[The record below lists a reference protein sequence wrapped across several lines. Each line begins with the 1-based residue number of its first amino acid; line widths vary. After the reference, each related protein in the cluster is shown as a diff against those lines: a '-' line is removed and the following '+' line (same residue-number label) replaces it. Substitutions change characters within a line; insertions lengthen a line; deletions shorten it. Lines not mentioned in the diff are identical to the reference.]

1 VLIGA
6 YICTERDL
14 LGKSYGVE
22 TTSWIQSLG
31 SLVTS
36 GFDTDFV
43 LLNQRVKKLFMDD
56 KKYWVGFNL
65 IKGIGAVR
73 MQALINT
80 FDDLES
86 AWKAAPVDLAGAGLS
101 LKLIERIIQARE
113 QVDLEKVWAR
123 IKSQG
128 IKILTWKD
136 EAYPQRLKEIEQP
149 PPVLYIRG
157 EYLPDD
163 LYAVAIV
170 GTRRV
175 TPYGRQITEELS
187 SYLASN
193 GITVISGLAR
203 GVDAIAHQTA
213 LKAGGRTIGVLGSGV
228 DKIYPPEH
236 RQLAERM
243 MESGAILS
251 DYAPGTPPDASNFP
265 PRNRII
271 SGLSLAVVVIE
282 AGETSGA
289 LITAEFAAEQGREIF
304 AVPGSILAPQSKG
317 TNKLIQKG
325 ALPLLSVNDLMQA
338 LNLTRMGEQK
348 AVRKII
354 PADETEA
361 RLMNVL
367 GTEPLHVDEIRNQT
381 ELPIEKVSAAL
392 ALMELKGMV
401 RQVGGMNYVAVH
413 EEESDYLV

>member
-1 VLIGA
+1 MIDKR
-6 YICTERDL
+6 Y
-14 LGKSYGVE
+14 
-22 TTSWIQSLG
+22 WI
-31 SLVTS
+31 
-36 GFDTDFV
+36 
-43 LLNQRVKKLFMDD
+43 
-56 KKYWVGFNL
+56 GFNL

-73 MQALINT
+73 MQALIQY
-80 FDDLES
+80 FGDLEA
-86 AWKAAPVDLAGAGLS
+86 AWSAAPIELARAGLGG
-101 LKLIERIIQARE
+101 KVIERILQAR
-113 QVDLEKVWAR
+113 QNVDLEKLWAK
-123 IKSQG
+123 IEAQG
-128 IKILTWKD
+128 IKILTWED
-136 EAYPQRLKEIEQP
+136 ETYPQRLKEIDQP

-157 EYLPDD
+157 SYLADD
-163 LYAVAIV
+163 LFAVAIV

-175 TPYGRQITEELS
+175 TAYGRQITEELAA
-187 SYLASN
+187 YLATH

-236 RQLAERM
+236 RGLAEKM
-243 MESGAILS
+243 IENGAIVS

-304 AVPGSILAPQSKG
+304 SVPGSILAPQSKG
-317 TNKLIQKG
+317 TNKLIQNG

-338 LNLTRMGEQK
+338 LNLSRMGEQK
-348 AVRKII
+348 AARKAI
-354 PADETEA
+354 PSDETEA

-367 GTEPLHVDEIRNQT
+367 SEEPLHVDEIRNQT
-381 ELPIEKVSAAL
+381 ELPIEKVSATL

-401 RQVGGMNYVAVH
+401 RQVGGMNYVSVR
-413 EEESDYLV
+413 EVQSDYSTLGG

>member
-1 VLIGA
+1 
-6 YICTERDL
+6 
-14 LGKSYGVE
+14 
-22 TTSWIQSLG
+22 
-31 SLVTS
+31 
-36 GFDTDFV
+36 
-43 LLNQRVKKLFMDD
+43 MDE

-73 MQALINT
+73 MQGLIAY
-80 FDDLES
+80 FGDLES
-86 AWKAAPVDLAGAGLS
+86 AWQASPVDLAGAGLG
-101 LKLIERIIQARE
+101 LKLIERVIQARDN
-113 QVDLEKVWAR
+113 VDLDKVWEK
-123 IKSQG
+123 IEKQG
-128 IKILTWKD
+128 IKILTWQD
-136 EAYPQRLKEIEQP
+136 EAYPQRLKEIDQP

-157 EYLPDD
+157 DYLPDD
-163 LYAVAIV
+163 LFAVAIV

-187 SYLASN
+187 SFLAAN
-193 GITVISGLAR
+193 GLTVISGLAR
-203 GVDAIAHQTA
+203 GVDAIAHQAA
-213 LKAGGRTIGVLGSGV
+213 LKAGGRTIAVLGSGV

-236 RQLAERM
+236 RVLAEQM
-243 MESGAILS
+243 MECGAIIS

-289 LITAEFAAEQGREIF
+289 LITAEFAAEQGREVF

-338 LNLTRMGEQK
+338 LDITRVGEQK
-348 AVRKII
+348 AARKIM
-354 PADETEA
+354 PSDATEA
-361 RLMNVL
+361 KLLGVL
-367 GTEPLHVDEIRNQT
+367 GNEPLHVDEIRNQA

-401 RQVGGMNYVAVH
+401 RQVGGMNYVAVR
-413 EEESDYLV
+413 EAQADYNVNPLNGE

>member
-1 VLIGA
+1 MIDKR
-6 YICTERDL
+6 Y
-14 LGKSYGVE
+14 
-22 TTSWIQSLG
+22 WI
-31 SLVTS
+31 
-36 GFDTDFV
+36 
-43 LLNQRVKKLFMDD
+43 
-56 KKYWVGFNL
+56 GFNL

-73 MQALINT
+73 MQALIQY
-80 FDDLES
+80 FGDLEA
-86 AWKAAPVDLAGAGLS
+86 AWSAAPIELARAGLGG
-101 LKLIERIIQARE
+101 KVIERILQAR
-113 QVDLEKVWAR
+113 QNVDLEKLWAK
-123 IKSQG
+123 IEAQG
-128 IKILTWKD
+128 IKILTWED
-136 EAYPQRLKEIEQP
+136 ETYPQRLKEIDQP

-157 EYLPDD
+157 SYLPDD
-163 LYAVAIV
+163 LFAVAIV

-175 TPYGRQITEELS
+175 TAYGRQITEELAA
-187 SYLASN
+187 YLATH

-236 RQLAERM
+236 RGLAEKM
-243 MESGAILS
+243 IENGAIVS

-304 AVPGSILAPQSKG
+304 SVPGSILAPQSKG
-317 TNKLIQKG
+317 TNKLIQNG

-338 LNLTRMGEQK
+338 LNLSRMGEQK
-348 AVRKII
+348 AARKAI
-354 PADETEA
+354 PSDETEA

-367 GTEPLHVDEIRNQT
+367 SEEPLHVDEIRNQT

-401 RQVGGMNYVAVH
+401 RQVGGMNYVSVR
-413 EEESDYLV
+413 EVQSDYSTSGG

>member
-1 VLIGA
+1 
-6 YICTERDL
+6 
-14 LGKSYGVE
+14 
-22 TTSWIQSLG
+22 
-31 SLVTS
+31 
-36 GFDTDFV
+36 
-43 LLNQRVKKLFMDD
+43 MDD

-73 MQALINT
+73 MQGLVAY
-80 FDDLES
+80 FGDLGS
-86 AWKAAPVDLAGAGLS
+86 AWKAAPNELAEAGLG
-101 LKLIERIIQARE
+101 LKLIERVIQARDG
-113 QVDLEKVWAR
+113 VDLDQVWET
-123 IKSQG
+123 IGKQG
-128 IKILTWKD
+128 IKILTWQD
-136 EAYPQRLKEIEQP
+136 ETYPQRLKEIDQP

-163 LYAVAIV
+163 LFAVAIV

-175 TPYGRQITEELS
+175 TPYGRQITGE
-187 SYLASN
+187 LASFLAAN

-213 LKAGGRTIGVLGSGV
+213 LKAGGRTIAVLGSGV
-228 DKIYPPEH
+228 NKIYPPEH
-236 RQLAERM
+236 RALAEQM
-243 MESGAILS
+243 MERGAILS

-271 SGLSLAVVVIE
+271 SGLSLAVVVVE

-289 LITAEFAAEQGREIF
+289 LITAEFAAEQGREVF

-317 TNKLIQKG
+317 TNKLIQNG

-338 LNLTRMGEQK
+338 LDITRVGEQK
-348 AVRKII
+348 AARKIMPSDAI
-354 PADETEA
+354 EA
-361 RLMNVL
+361 KLLTVL
-367 GTEPLHVDEIRNQT
+367 THEPLHVDDIRSQS

-401 RQVGGMNYVAVH
+401 RQVGGMNYVAVR
-413 EEESDYLV
+413 EEQSEYRVDN

>member
-1 VLIGA
+1 
-6 YICTERDL
+6 
-14 LGKSYGVE
+14 
-22 TTSWIQSLG
+22 
-31 SLVTS
+31 
-36 GFDTDFV
+36 
-43 LLNQRVKKLFMDD
+43 MDE

-73 MQALINT
+73 LQGLIAY
-80 FDDLES
+80 FGDLQT
-86 AWKAAPVDLAGAGLS
+86 AWGADPASLAEAGLGA
-101 LKLIERIIQARE
+101 KVIERVLAARKNINLD
-113 QVDLEKVWAR
+113 QVWAK
-123 IKSQG
+123 IESQG
-128 IKILTWKD
+128 IKILTWQD
-136 EAYPQRLKEIEQP
+136 EAYPTRLKEIDQP
-149 PPVLYIRG
+149 PPVMYIRG

-163 LYAVAIV
+163 LFAVAIV

-187 SYLASN
+187 GFLASN
-193 GITVISGLAR
+193 GITVVSGLAR

-213 LKAGGRTIGVLGSGV
+213 LRAGGRTIGILGSGV

-236 RQLAERM
+236 LKLAEQM
-243 MESGAILS
+243 MERGAIMS
-251 DYAPGTPPDASNFP
+251 DYAVGTPPDASNFP

-325 ALPLLSVNDLMQA
+325 AQPLLSVNDIMQA
-338 LNLTRMGEQK
+338 LDFTRIGEHK
-348 AVRKII
+348 AARKVI

-361 RLMNVL
+361 RVLNVL
-367 GTEPLHVDEIRNQT
+367 GSEPLHVDEIRNQAG
-381 ELPIEKVSAAL
+381 LPIEKVSATL
-392 ALMELKGMV
+392 VLMELKGMV
-401 RQVGGMNYVAVH
+401 RQVGGMNYVAAR
-413 EEESDYLV
+413 EDQGEYKIKE

>member
-1 VLIGA
+1 
-6 YICTERDL
+6 
-14 LGKSYGVE
+14 
-22 TTSWIQSLG
+22 
-31 SLVTS
+31 
-36 GFDTDFV
+36 
-43 LLNQRVKKLFMDD
+43 MDE

-73 MQALINT
+73 MQALLHH
-80 FDDLES
+80 FGDLES
-86 AWKAAPVDLAGAGLS
+86 AWKGTPVDLAGAGLS
-101 LKLIERIIQARE
+101 LKLIERVVQART
-113 QVDLEKVWAR
+113 QVDLEMVWSR
-123 IKSQG
+123 IESQG

-136 EAYPQRLKEIEQP
+136 ETYPKRLKEIEQP
-149 PPVLYIRG
+149 PPVLYVRG
-157 EYLPDD
+157 DYLPDD

-175 TPYGRQITEELS
+175 TAYGRQITEELS
-187 SYLASN
+187 SYLAAN

-236 RQLAERM
+236 RQLAEQIM
-243 MESGAILS
+243 MGHGAIVS

-338 LNLTRMGEQK
+338 LNLTRMGAQK
-348 AVRKII
+348 AARKVI
-354 PADETEA
+354 PADATEA
-361 RLMNVL
+361 RLIGVL

-381 ELPIEKVSAAL
+381 ELPIEKVSATL

-401 RQVGGMNYVAVH
+401 RQVGGMNYVAVR
-413 EEESDYLV
+413 EEGSDYWV

>member
-1 VLIGA
+1 
-6 YICTERDL
+6 
-14 LGKSYGVE
+14 
-22 TTSWIQSLG
+22 
-31 SLVTS
+31 
-36 GFDTDFV
+36 
-43 LLNQRVKKLFMDD
+43 MDD

-65 IKGIGAVR
+65 IKGVGAVR
-73 MQALINT
+73 MQALIQH
-80 FDDLES
+80 FGELKL
-86 AWKAAPVDLAGAGLS
+86 AWKAAPAELAGAGLG
-101 LKLIERIIQARE
+101 LKLIERVVQARS
-113 QVDLEKVWAR
+113 QVNLDQVWAR
-123 IKSQG
+123 IESQG
-128 IKILTWKD
+128 IKILTWQD
-136 EAYPQRLKEIEQP
+136 AAYPQRLKEIEQP

-163 LYAVAIV
+163 LFAVAIV

-175 TPYGRQITEELS
+175 TPYGRQITEELAA
-187 SYLASN
+187 YLAGN
-193 GITVISGLAR
+193 GITVVSGLAR

-243 MESGAILS
+243 TESGSIVS

-317 TNKLIQKG
+317 TNKLIQQG

-338 LNLTRMGEQK
+338 LDLTRMGDQK
-348 AVRKII
+348 AARKII

-367 GTEPLHVDEIRNQT
+367 GPQPLHVDEIRSQT

-401 RQVGGMNYVAVH
+401 RQVGGMNYVAVR
-413 EEESDYLV
+413 EEQSDYQV